1 MAGQD
6 LWVKVEDG
14 KVVRGAN
21 LLPPDVSAWGADKD
35 ALIRSGWYPIVSVK
49 PESFHHDTEVWESES
64 YEIKDD
70 HVVWT
75 LTKRSKTQEELD
87 AEEAERWRLWRI
99 ERNFRLAETD
109 WVIIKYLEAGQAVP
123 EAWTTYRQA
132 LRDLP
137 VTPTFN
143 GSNWPVRPDATN

>member
-1 MAGQD
+1 MAGLD
-6 LWVKVEDG
+6 LWVKVENG
-14 KVVRGAN
+14 KVIQGAGR
-21 LLPPDVSAWGADKD
+21 LPVSMENWAADKN
-35 ALIRSGWYPIVSVK
+35 ALIKSGWYPVVSVK
-49 PESFHHDTEVWESES
+49 PESMDTRFEVWESES
-64 YEIKDD
+64 YEIKED

-75 LTKRSKTQEELD
+75 LTARPKTQEELD
-87 AEEAERWRLWRI
+87 AELAEKWRLWRI

-137 VTPTFN
+137 TIVDFN
-143 GSNWPVRPDATN
+143 GLDWPVKPT

>member
-1 MAGQD
+1 MAGLD

-21 LLPPDVSAWGADKD
+21 TLPSDVAAWGADKN
-35 ALIRSGWYPIVSVK
+35 ALINSGWFPVVSVK
-49 PESFHHDTEVWESES
+49 PDSIDYATEVWDSES
-64 YEIKDD
+64 YEIKDN

-75 LTKRSKTQEELD
+75 LAKRSKTQEELD
-87 AEEAERWRLWRI
+87 AEAAERWRLWRI

-109 WVIIKYLEAGQAVP
+109 WVIIKHLEAGQAVP

-137 VTPTFN
+137 TIVNFN
-143 GSNWPVRPDATN
+143 GIDWPVKPT